1 MTNQCENNVNNNHI
15 GFLDDV
21 CPYWKH
27 NNGILINKYN
37 RTHIVPQYLSLDMY
51 DAKHISNICI
61 LCEVCWR
68 NRYENIRK
76 LYPSNKLTD
85 KIKLSFLYKVKPNL
99 FDMDTIYR
107 KLLIDIMNKERYTDD
122 EVNRGCTMMDG
133 DYSLAAL

>member
-1 MTNQCENNVNNNHI
+1 MANQCENNSNNNI

-27 NNGILINKYN
+27 NNGVLINKYN

-68 NRYENIRK
+68 NRYENIRR

-85 KIKLSFLYKVKPNL
+85 KIKLNFLYKVKPNL
-99 FDMDTIYR
+99 FDVDTIYR
-107 KLLIDIMNKERYTDD
+107 NMIIDIMNKERYTQD
-122 EVNRGCTMMDG
+122 EVNRGCSMMDG
-133 DYSLAAL
+133 DYSLSTL